1 MRSVGILP
9 LPLLIVLVASPVWAQ
24 TGGSETGD
32 DDPSSGT
39 APGETTSPPPSTTSS
54 PPPTTPPPSTGSAG
68 TGASA
73 SSPTVVVVRQE
84 SQRSEP
90 REEDDG
96 RSVDFLWIEP
106 FFGYSYVDLVMFSQ
120 ENFLPS
126 VERLSGGGFIGGL
139 AAGMRMSF
147 IMFGGR
153 GTLASYNGFDLWTL
167 GGEIHLRIPLGAL
180 EPYARV
186 GFGYGWV
193 GQANYDRPEAST
205 SDVYGLVVDAAAG
218 LDIYLD
224 KVFAIG
230 VGMDGAFLNLSRQR
244 IDQDGCTTADCM
256 VDEINF
262 REDGDAAG
270 LQLRLHAHASLHF

>member
-1 MRSVGILP
+1 MRSVGFLP
-9 LPLLIVLVASPVWAQ
+9 LPLLIVLVASPAWAQ
-24 TGGSETGD
+24 TGGSGTGEDPPGGTATGD
-32 DDPSSGT
+32 TTSPSSGAT
-39 APGETTSPPPSTTSS
+39 SSPPPSTPPAS
-54 PPPTTPPPSTGSAG
+54 PGSAG
-68 TGASA
+68 SGTGTA
-73 SSPTVVVVRQE
+73 PPPQVVVVRQE
-84 SQRSEP
+84 PARSEP

-96 RSVDFLWIEP
+96 RDVDFLWIEP

-126 VERLSGGGFIGGL
+126 VERLSGGGFVGGL

-193 GQANYDRPEAST
+193 GQANYDEPEAST